1 MTGEDLGFADTL
13 SVHLRGNING
23 IDSYTS
29 GTLQRAVHQ
38 AAAGIAKWQR
48 KPARVLSDIT
58 SVDRAMAP
66 LPQPT
71 VVGNMIVFRV
81 PAEPSML
88 PGFQVSTAAAP
99 ALRELV
105 DTLPREA
112 TDHDSLQGIFG
123 AHPLIRQAVQAISKA
138 AAVVPDGIA
147 LELSVPGEGN
157 NVRRSVLTKA
167 TATEIDDYLATP
179 EMSARTETVHGYLD
193 GFRATRRVFYLIINK
208 GQPDEREIAGAV
220 SGDLIN
226 EVRDLTG
233 HNVTARVV
241 VTVRKRRNEKRTR
254 PSYELNSVVA
264 SSARG
269 DQPTLTD

>member
-1 MTGEDLGFADTL
+1 MSVDPDRYHHLAQLRDELLTNPIDHPDLTPEDRELIQAYERSTIVAGWKQMTGEDLGFADTL

-179 EMSARTETVHGYLD
+179 EMSARTET
-193 GFRATRRVFYLIINK
+193 
-208 GQPDEREIAGAV
+208 
-220 SGDLIN
+220 
-226 EVRDLTG
+226 
-233 HNVTARVV
+233 ARL
-241 VTVRKRRNEKRTR
+241 RPIEKT
-254 PSYELNSVVA
+254 
-264 SSARG
+264 SSIDSRLA
-269 DQPTLTD
+269 